1 MKLPQAVADYLLG
14 QGHFI
19 VVVAAVVVV
28 VVVNEQ
34 TTLDYLTLLWYLP
47 RCPVLTNMLVFV
59 FVKYSKYSSIYTY
72 LGDH

>member
-14 QGHFI
+14 QGHFV
-19 VVVAAVVVV
+19 VVVAAV

-59 FVKYSKYSSIYTY
+59 FVKYSSIYTY

>member
-14 QGHFI
+14 QGHFV
-19 VVVAAVVVV
+19 VVVAAV

-59 FVKYSKYSSIYTY
+59 FVPVLYEY
-72 LGDH
+72 

>member
-19 VVVAAVVVV
+19 VVVAAV

-59 FVKYSKYSSIYTY
+59 FVKYSSIYTY